1 MDNQK
6 IRETPVIEHLQEQE
20 WDPRKANNK
29 LLFTILGSLVLLTL
43 VVLFFVISSTS
54 HYEKGVQY
62 LQQKQYNQSLVE
74 FQKVEPDDKDF
85 KMAQSKINYISGLR
99 AFNDNLRPQAI
110 TFLSKVDPA
119 DEYYHESQLMLD
131 KLKFAEN
138 KIDLESLNGVV
149 QNLKDTVIIKEKV
162 IEKSP
167 AEGQPNDTYSQNNI
181 DRSYVNSVDYLINSF
196 RSMYQSAGNVQGVSK
211 REIYKNMDSVYNEL
225 LKTSY
230 PGKEKNSML
239 SELHNLA
246 SNWMQ
251 KSLNYINS
259 QLVDNTVSGESN
271 NSKYKSDEE
280 KAYSLLVNQLNKVK
294 SFYSI

>member
-6 IRETPVIEHLQEQE
+6 IRETPVIEHSQEQE

-251 KSLNYINS
+251 KSLTYINS

>member
-6 IRETPVIEHLQEQE
+6 IRETPVIEHSQEQE

-138 KIDLESLNGVV
+138 KIDLESLSGVV

-251 KSLNYINS
+251 KSLTYINS